1 MTETE
6 SGLGG
11 PERDYGEEALVMII
25 MGGIITL
32 DAGIEISLLQGFLE
46 GRDSVSAGRC
56 ICLRIYMCVETG
68 ISWYILVYYS
78 GIKERCWIK

>member
-32 DAGIEISLLQGFLE
+32 DAGIEISLLE
-46 GRDSVSAGRC
+46 GIRFQPGVASV
-56 ICLRIYMCVETG
+56 CVSTC
-68 ISWYILVYYS
+68 V
-78 GIKERCWIK
+78 